1 MDTIIVR
8 PRNQKELK
16 LINTFLKERD
26 LRSEVISAEKVRKR
40 KAKEALLKSIP
51 ERLKEVELH
60 LRGKIELPTW
70 DEVVKEL

>member
-16 LINTFLKERD
+16 LINTFLRGLDIQSKVV
-26 LRSEVISAEKVRKR
+26 SGEKFRKR
-40 KAKEALLKSIP
+40 KAKEAFLNSIP

-60 LRGKIELPTW
+60 LQGKIELPTW